1 MKKRQKRQC
10 SPSQS
15 TSPRSSATPYSLSL
29 PSVSSA
35 VHFSLLSSVLPPC
48 SSVSSVVVLRPEPQR
63 MIYWF
68 HCLSIFPP
76 QEVCFMFESLSQ
88 RLDSVFDRLRGKGKV
103 TEKDVTDAMRE
114 VRQALLEADVNFKLV
129 KQFVSRVQERAVG
142 VEVLE
147 SLSPAQQ
154 VIGIVHEELV
164 KMLGGE
170 DDAKGKIQFAGQP
183 PTIIMLV
190 GLQGSGKTTQAAKLA
205 NYFRKQGQ
213 KPGMVAADMQ
223 RPAAVQQLQQLG
235 RQLDIPVYAE
245 PAGNKPVDITQ
256 RSLKWAREQ
265 ALTIL
270 ILDTAGRLHIDE
282 DLMHEVATIRQRTQP
297 QEVLLVVDAMTGQDA
312 VRVSDEFN
320 KTVGLTGLILT
331 KMDGDARG
339 GAALSV
345 RQVTGV
351 PIKFMGT
358 GEKLDALEQFYPDRL
373 AQRILGMGDVMSLI
387 ERAREQVDEQQ
398 AAKMAKKM
406 GSGHFDLEDFLQQM
420 RQVRKMGP
428 MAQLLEMI
436 PGMGKALSDPQVKAA
451 LEGDQMKQTEA
462 IILSMTME
470 ERHNPDI
477 LNGSRKRRI
486 AKGSGTTPQEINQL
500 LASFKQAQTMMKQM
514 MAMQQPGRK
523 GRRGRFGGVGG
534 GLGGLGGLGGGSP
547 FGQ

>member
-1 MKKRQKRQC
+1 
-10 SPSQS
+10 
-15 TSPRSSATPYSLSL
+15 
-29 PSVSSA
+29 
-35 VHFSLLSSVLPPC
+35 
-48 SSVSSVVVLRPEPQR
+48 
-63 MIYWF
+63 
-68 HCLSIFPP
+68 
-76 QEVCFMFESLSQ
+76 MFESLSQ
-88 RLDSVFDRLRGKGKV
+88 RLDSVFERLRGKGRITEQDV
-103 TEKDVTDAMRE
+103 TEAMRE

-129 KQFVSRVQERAVG
+129 KQFVARVQERAMAAVG
-142 VEVLE
+142 TEVL
-147 SLSPAQQ
+147 SGVTAAQQ
-154 VIGIVHEELV
+154 IFGIVHEELV
-164 KMLGGE
+164 TMLGGE
-170 DDAKGKIQFAGQP
+170 DEGSGKIQCAGAP

-190 GLQGSGKTTQAAKLA
+190 GLQGSGKTTHAGKLA
-205 NYFRKQGQ
+205 NWFRKNGQ

-223 RPAAVQQLQQLG
+223 RPAAVQQLQQIG
-235 RQLDIPVYAE
+235 RQLDIPVYVE

-312 VRVSDEFN
+312 VRVADEFN

-387 ERAREQVDEQQ
+387 ERAREQIDEKQ
-398 AAKMAKKM
+398 AEKMARKM
-406 GSGHFDLEDFLQQM
+406 GTGRFDLEDFLQQM
-420 RQVRKMGP
+420 RSMRKMGP

-523 GRRGRFGGVGG
+523 GRRGRLGGLGG

>member
-1 MKKRQKRQC
+1 
-10 SPSQS
+10 
-15 TSPRSSATPYSLSL
+15 
-29 PSVSSA
+29 
-35 VHFSLLSSVLPPC
+35 
-48 SSVSSVVVLRPEPQR
+48 
-63 MIYWF
+63 
-68 HCLSIFPP
+68 
-76 QEVCFMFESLSQ
+76 MFESLSQ
-88 RLDSVFDRLRGKGKV
+88 RLDTIFERLRGKGRI
-103 TEKDVTDAMRE
+103 TEQDVADAMRE

-129 KQFVSRVQERAVG
+129 KQFIARVQERALEAVG
-142 VEVLE
+142 SQVLGG
-147 SLSPAQQ
+147 LSPAQQ
-154 VIGIVHEELV
+154 IFGIVHEELV
-164 KMLGGE
+164 AMLGGA
-170 DDAKGKIQFAGQP
+170 DDNSGKIQYAGAP

-190 GLQGSGKTTQAAKLA
+190 GLQGSGKTTHAGKLA
-205 NYFRKQGQ
+205 NWFRKNGQ
-213 KPGMVAADMQ
+213 KPGLVAADMQ
-223 RPAAVQQLQQLG
+223 RPAAVQQLQQIG

-245 PAGNKPVDITQ
+245 PAGARPVDITQ

-282 DLMHEVATIRQRTQP
+282 DLMREVATIRQRTQP

-312 VRVSDEFN
+312 VRVADEFN

-387 ERAREQVDEQQ
+387 ERAREQIDEKQ
-398 AAKMAKKM
+398 AETMARKM
-406 GSGHFDLEDFLQQM
+406 GTGRFDLEDFLQQM
-420 RQVRKMGP
+420 RQMRKMGP

-436 PGMGKALSDPQVKAA
+436 PGMNKALSDPQVKEA
-451 LEGDQMKQTEA
+451 LEGDQMKQAEA
-462 IILSMTME
+462 IILSMTPQ
-470 ERHNPDI
+470 ERHHPEI
-477 LNGSRKRRI
+477 INGSRKRRI
-486 AKGSGTTPQEINQL
+486 ARGSGATPQDINQL

-514 MAMQQPGRK
+514 MAMQQGGK
-523 GRRGRFGGVGG
+523 GRRGRLGALRNLG
-534 GLGGLGGLGGGSP
+534 GLGGLGGLGP

>member
-1 MKKRQKRQC
+1 
-10 SPSQS
+10 
-15 TSPRSSATPYSLSL
+15 
-29 PSVSSA
+29 
-35 VHFSLLSSVLPPC
+35 
-48 SSVSSVVVLRPEPQR
+48 
-63 MIYWF
+63 
-68 HCLSIFPP
+68 
-76 QEVCFMFESLSQ
+76 MFESLSQ
-88 RLDSVFDRLRGKGKV
+88 RLDSVFERLRGKSRITEQDV
-103 TEKDVTDAMRE
+103 TEAMRE

-129 KQFVSRVQERAVG
+129 KQFVARVQERAMATVG
-142 VEVLE
+142 AEVL
-147 SLSPAQQ
+147 SGVTAAQQ
-154 VIGIVHEELV
+154 IFGFVHEELV
-164 KMLGGE
+164 AMLGGE
-170 DDAKGKIQFAGQP
+170 EDGSGKIQFAGAP
-183 PTIIMLV
+183 PTILMLV
-190 GLQGSGKTTQAAKLA
+190 GLQGSGKTTQAGKLA
-205 NYFRKQGQ
+205 NWFRKNGQ
-213 KPGMVAADMQ
+213 KAGIVAADMQ
-223 RPAAVQQLQQLG
+223 RPAAVQQLQQIG
-235 RQLDIPVYAE
+235 KQLDIPVYAE
-245 PAGNKPVDITQ
+245 PAGNKPIDITQ

-265 ALTIL
+265 ALTVL

-282 DLMHEVATIRQRTQP
+282 DLMGEVATIRQRTQP

-312 VRVSDEFN
+312 VRVADEFN

-358 GEKLDALEQFYPDRL
+358 GEKLDALEPFYPDRL

-387 ERAREQVDEQQ
+387 ERAREQIDEKQ
-398 AAKMAKKM
+398 AEKMARKM
-406 GSGHFDLEDFLQQM
+406 GTGRFDLEDFLQQM
-420 RQVRKMGP
+420 RQMRKMGP

-436 PGMGKALSDPQVKAA
+436 PGMGKALNDPQVKEA

-462 IILSMTME
+462 IILSMTSE

-514 MAMQQPGRK
+514 MAMRQGGKGGK
-523 GRRGRFGGVGG
+523 GRRGRFGGLGG
-534 GLGGLGGLGGGSP
+534 GLGGLGGLGP

>member
-1 MKKRQKRQC
+1 
-10 SPSQS
+10 
-15 TSPRSSATPYSLSL
+15 
-29 PSVSSA
+29 
-35 VHFSLLSSVLPPC
+35 
-48 SSVSSVVVLRPEPQR
+48 
-63 MIYWF
+63 
-68 HCLSIFPP
+68 
-76 QEVCFMFESLSQ
+76 MFESLSQ
-88 RLDSVFDRLRGKGKV
+88 RLDSIFERLRSKGRITEQDV
-103 TEKDVTDAMRE
+103 TEAMRE

-129 KQFVSRVQERAVG
+129 KQFVARVQERAMATVG
-142 VEVLE
+142 AEVL
-147 SLSPAQQ
+147 SGVTAAQQ
-154 VIGIVHEELV
+154 IFGIVHEELV
-164 KMLGGE
+164 TMLGGE
-170 DDAKGKIQFAGQP
+170 DEGSGKIQFAGAP

-190 GLQGSGKTTQAAKLA
+190 GLQGSGKTTHAGKLA
-205 NYFRKQGQ
+205 NWFRKNGQ

-223 RPAAVQQLQQLG
+223 RPAAVQQLQQIG

-312 VRVSDEFN
+312 VRVADEFN

-387 ERAREQVDEQQ
+387 ERAREQIDEKQ
-398 AAKMAKKM
+398 AEKMARKM
-406 GSGHFDLEDFLQQM
+406 GTGRFDLEDFLQQM
-420 RQVRKMGP
+420 RSMRKMGP

-436 PGMGKALSDPQVKAA
+436 PGMGKAMSDPQVKAA

-523 GRRGRFGGVGG
+523 GRRGRLGGLGG
-534 GLGGLGGLGGGSP
+534 GLGGLGGLGGGGP